1 MGNDDF
7 DALLR
12 SAIAKRCDSPMKE
25 NLTALVIERQRRR
38 KPRIPWLWAP
48 VAAAATVAVIMV
60 VGGINSTDNRCAEQ
74 SVPSFYVE
82 ADALTELRLKESSAE
97 SIRLRNDIDELYLPH

>member
-25 NLTALVIERQRRR
+25 NLTALVIEKQRRR
-38 KPRIPWLWAP
+38 KPRISWLWAP
-48 VAAAATVAVIMV
+48 VAAAATVAIIMV
-60 VGGINSTDNRCAEQ
+60 VGGFNGSDNRHAEQ

-97 SIRLRNDIDELYLPH
+97 SVRLRNDIDELYLPQ